1 MKRHTISTT
10 GLLVSAMAGL
20 AATGTAQADFMEDS
34 ALKMQLKNYYL
45 DRRYT
50 KNDTEEGNWS
60 QAVDLQF
67 ISGYTDTKVK
77 VGLDV
82 NTTDAIV
89 LDSEGNG
96 GSLPLDSD
104 GEAVDNY
111 GRLGATLKL
120 KYSNTELKIG
130 DYRPHLPVAWEDPSR
145 VLTTIYEG
153 AVLESKEVE
162 GLDLKAGVF
171 WKAVTRNSSDKEEF
185 YVYRGQDENRSDGL
199 YFAGATYG
207 FTKTLSGTYYYGQLK
222 DFYTQNTYALAY
234 KNKFGDTGVSYDLRY
249 LDYGNDG
256 KAYGGDD
263 MDVDV
268 LSTGLGLAHGNH
280 KLRLSYQSIDGER
293 AVPTLNGYVPQPYT
307 LHWSMAA
314 FIMPDEKSTGI
325 RYGYDFKDLGVPGLS
340 FMSQYIFG
348 KDIDV
353 AGGDDE
359 HQSERDVF
367 LTYAVQDETFKGLA
381 FSARDMWIDRSWT
394 SGFREFRFIT
404 TYTRQF

>member
-1 MKRHTISTT
+1 MKRRNLYTT
-10 GLLVSAMAGL
+10 GAVLTALTGLTVSNG
-20 AATGTAQADFMEDS
+20 AAAAFVEDTAVKME
-34 ALKMQLKNYYL
+34 LKNYYL

-50 KNDTEEGNWS
+50 KNDTTEGNWS
-60 QAVDLQF
+60 QAIDLTVS
-67 ISGYTDTKVK
+67 SGYTDTKVQ
-77 VGLDV
+77 VALDI

-89 LDSEGNG
+89 FDSEGND
-96 GSLPLDSD
+96 GSLPLDED

-120 KYSNTELKIG
+120 KYSNTLLSIG
-130 DYRPHLPVAWEDPSR
+130 DYRPHLPVAWDDTSR
-145 VLTTIYEG
+145 VLDTIYEG
-153 AVLESKEVE
+153 AVIESKEVE

-171 WKAVTRNSSDKEEF
+171 WKAVTRNSSDKEKF
-185 YVYRGQDENRSDGL
+185 YVYKGQDENRSDGL
-199 YFAGATYG
+199 YFAGASYN
-207 FTKTLSGTYYYGQLK
+207 FSKAFSGTYYYGQLK

-234 KNKFGDTGVSYDLRY
+234 KDKFGSTGVSYDLRY
-249 LDYGNDG
+249 LDYANDG

-268 LSTGLGLAHGNH
+268 LSTGLSLANGNH

-307 LHWSMAA
+307 LHWSSAA
-314 FIMPDEKSTGI
+314 FIMPDERSTGI
-325 RYGYDFKDLGVPGLS
+325 RYGYDFKDVGAPGLS
-340 FMSQYIFG
+340 LFTQYIFG
-348 KDIDV
+348 KGIDV
-353 AGGDDE
+353 AGGEHE
-359 HQSERDVF
+359 HQSERDIY
-367 LTYAVQDETFKGLA
+367 LTYAVQNETLKGLS